1 MQRTGFIG
9 CLDGSHPGPDLLG
22 QNLLRTCLSVS
33 DYLPHALAD
42 ISTDQTRD
50 RFCGCCS
57 GVSSGVVA
65 YRLCGVVLVQSNV
78 TATLSGFSLESEI
91 TANITQS
98 KRSGLRGCLIASAL
112 TLYTQVASAT

>member
-9 CLDGSHPGPDLLG
+9 CLDGSHPGPALLG

-50 RFCGCCS
+50 RFRGCCS
-57 GVSSGVVA
+57 GVSPSVVA
-65 YRLCGVVLVQSNV
+65 FRLCSLVLVQSSV
-78 TATLSGFSLESEI
+78 TATLSGFSLEAEI

-98 KRSGLRGCLIASAL
+98 KRNGLR
-112 TLYTQVASAT
+112 

>member
-50 RFCGCCS
+50 RFRGWCS
-57 GVSSGVVA
+57 GVSLGVLA
-65 YRLCGVVLVQSNV
+65 HRLCGVVLVQSNV
-78 TATLSGFSLESEI
+78 TATLSGFSLEAEI
-91 TANITQS
+91 TGNTTYA
-98 KRSGLRGCLIASAL
+98 KGSGLR
-112 TLYTQVASAT
+112 